1 MSRITKKRALNKI
14 SRAFR
19 RFTQRNL
26 RRVGVVRRRPMAS
39 SSVVALQGLFAMN
52 PLARSVW
59 AVAGVATAG
68 MVVAPSDA
76 VADAS
81 VCDGALASHTVS
93 SAVSSQLAYNSCD
106 AIDDL
111 SVVLT
116 ATGDVTADG
125 EHGISIQTWDD
136 RDFDWD
142 PDDAVYTHGEAWDA
156 NIDWGTADGNVSLT
170 LNEGALVDVE
180 EAFGI
185 FVEAEGDPTGDTTFT
200 ADTDFTHDHLGVPF
214 THYLTV
220 TPDQASMDGDIT
232 IVLDGAVDVDA
243 VDEVVGY
250 SDIIGIYADTQETG
264 LDAYDNE
271 SITGDI
277 SITGSG
283 RVDVSWES
291 RSGEDVV
298 DAVGVSATADQDVY
312 LGGIA
317 IAVDVYAEGDNATA
331 QGAYLESDDG
341 SVTVDSVTVSA
352 DAAASDAQSVF
363 AEGIDIESYG
373 DDSGDHASLRDS
385 TVTSVAR
392 GDEVA
397 YVSADG
403 ASLIGESVFVQD
415 SAVTASA
422 RSVGDAGEYNVDV
435 EGVEIYAES
444 TASVTGESADAT
456 VTIDAMAGIA
466 IGDGINN
473 LGIYVEAYVDGL
485 YVELDNSYG
494 QDVEL
499 TYVDVTASIGQVDAE
514 TGELLTDAESG
525 ELVAATVMVSEGAT
539 PARAA
544 DMDLYATAVEIEL
557 HNDADADIDHLDALA
572 QISASATG
580 GSGGSYSDIDA
591 TAKGLELRG
600 DDFSVITIDDS
611 VGRAEV
617 VLQSDDYAEARAQ
630 GIDVYGEY
638 GDLFIENSKG
648 YAHVDLTL
656 LADGDDHQGRLVA
669 DADGVDLTGLGNGDV
684 REVYGL
690 AEVELSFGDATAGTV
705 DGDVEGVDVYA
716 EMAVLESVEGVSR
729 ATITGGASGE
739 DVTGADLE
747 ASLTLRAVD
756 VDGDDVDMTGVTGRA
771 YGDIALGGEAI
782 DADISVYVN
791 AWGIDAGSYGQIVG
805 EQLAATNVA
814 GYIDIDIDLTSTATG
829 EAGGSVY
836 SEVSAIATDLNDDG
850 GLDSLVVVDNVTGE
864 ALISTAGT
872 ADDDVRLR
880 ASAEGVELIGDLGVT
895 GSGVVGHVDVDL
907 DATAGVDGYASVGAT
922 AVDIQTELEL
932 GDVIDVADITALADI
947 SATAV
952 GGAISDARAYSVGL
966 YVEGQAVELETVDAA
981 ATAAAYAGSVDN
993 YSEISA
999 IATAI
1004 GGEIVVVGDSS
1015 ITAGSFSADADAAAA
1030 YGFDPSEFKYSLEN
1044 TVAADARALVADV
1057 DGRDSDLQLTD
1068 IDVEV
1073 DASGSLTNGRLLSGE
1088 GLNFFIDGVDVDAI
1102 GVDLASTYNAQGL
1115 TAEVGEM
1122 VLTGVSVSSEAVS
1135 ASVEGVYNEGLYGVV
1150 GEAFGYAVVD
1160 SHLADAA
1167 AFGVHVQGSV
1177 ATDDSGV
1184 ELEFDALDV
1193 TMSDIDVYLAEVS
1206 SSVVTSLDGE
1216 GSVININRVSAEY
1229 MNGNGLART
1238 SAYGVNIDAVF
1249 SNEPT
1254 EEQKYSSGF
1263 FFGNGDDGEVGD
1275 VSLTDV
1281 SVTLADVHAR
1291 AEGANVLALV
1301 EKYDSAGSITEND
1314 LLFAEAW
1321 GVAAYSEFGDISANG
1336 LDVAINAGAHAE
1348 GLSMVIGEA
1357 DGANWDSNDIAE
1369 LTVAGVQLEVINGGD
1384 ITLEQSSVELT
1395 TSATVEGYTFIDLRA
1410 PTDRSGYADS
1420 DVINTETYGV
1430 ILDGS
1435 GESRVDALAVDIA
1448 STSTVSG
1455 IVSTGESSSGID
1467 FLLGAL
1473 DSTLGG
1479 LSGIT
1484 GEGVFVDTLGEI
1496 IESEVRGLHADNS
1509 DSLVVDDLT
1518 VDIEVVNE
1526 LSSFTIEDGL
1536 FGYSESDVS
1545 YTVAIS
1551 AGDTIQSE
1559 VVGVYAEAG
1568 ELLELTDLQ
1577 ISINSSNV
1585 VGTDTDKYTLSYVAA
1600 GDDIIDSD
1608 IKGIDAYSNPSDIYL
1623 RDFSVAIDD
1632 TALVQLSQGDT
1643 ERDAVI
1649 QMRATGVDTYT
1660 EEGMI
1665 SIVDVANDGVARAED
1680 EWSVDISLAATV
1692 NSNRTVED
1700 EAEPVIG
1707 FIYAYDDLIDVEIEG
1722 IDAYVEESGGDIQL
1736 GGGEAGE
1743 FLAIQIDLA
1752 GQLTGNMGTYD
1763 DAIDFDN
1770 IEGIYAYSE
1779 NGYLFAENVTVD
1791 ANFDAHIYGEVQAGD
1806 NGVFFDIDGF
1816 DLNAEDGLVLE
1827 NVTSDLVI
1835 DTIVDGD
1842 VHTSSAMVHLQTVQ
1856 NDADSDSAHV
1866 YATNISTNIDISVL
1880 GEGHLQADSDMVYAE
1895 NITGLEVDANDYIY
1909 IANLTS
1915 SVNLDVDLLG
1925 EGSADAGLVDIG
1937 SVHSADFYSSGSSVE
1952 IQQADIDLTIDV
1964 NIESA
1969 AVDGLAAGDN
1979 AVEISNVSGLY
1990 ALGREFEMADFD
2002 VYVDINATADQ
2013 DDAQITATALGL
2025 DLRGVGGS
2033 GDYGELVDLSRGDI
2047 AISTSVTTGGL
2058 LGGESGEVA
2067 YAESVGVWL
2076 DESNLMLE
2084 DVTIEAYAGAESL
2097 NPVGDARA
2105 ESYGLWV
2112 TSATYVGL
2120 DISADEKITSSAV
2133 ASGEASIAYA
2143 NAVYVDGDYLNVDNA
2158 GVISANADAGD
2169 YGEATAVAMN
2179 LQIDDGSFAYV
2190 EQSDIV
2196 AADAFTLENSGE
2208 ISAHVSA
2215 GGYATGIQMDFYGVD
2230 TTDVVINNREG
2241 GVISATADESY
2252 GVAIAISA
2260 DSDVLITNDGTI
2272 TGAVRTG
2279 HGDDSFYNNSMNT
2292 WNAYGESDF
2301 GIGEDSIIN
2310 AETGRIVMT
2319 DALIDLGLA
2328 GEDGNIFD
2336 NQGLIEIVGDN
2347 LIDMGKYF
2355 ESDNPNALENSGHID
2370 FTDDDGDTDDSL
2382 MIYGDFSSDG
2392 GQISVDIDGAEGASD
2407 MLMISGDLEGT
2418 TLLNAIIHSVPH
2430 NVEEF
2435 AVQVVDVE
2443 GEQIGDISIG
2453 EVTFADDHLF
2463 DYNVVREWASDSS
2476 EQGWLDVSIESLSS
2490 AGVTLTSVA
2499 PALQSMW
2506 HQSVGTLAQRDGVQR
2521 SDNGTVGLWARGF
2534 ASSGDIEVSNNYE
2547 TLSGFELDVDG
2558 SELGIDF
2565 AVGENVKLGLF
2576 AGSSSAEFDI
2586 NSGIGQGDFDGDF
2599 VGAFIQYRSDSFV
2612 ADFSYRDMDID
2623 GHVLSGAVS
2632 EKVKGEIDGY
2642 NIELGYTFAL
2652 ESGLKIQ
2659 PQLQLSEANLSLNN
2673 LADVETTYGYFTQA
2687 EGDSL
2692 QSRVGVM
2699 FSRDYV
2705 SGDDSWTPYLTV
2717 SSIDE
2722 SDATNDY
2729 EINGLQGISDAGGNS
2744 FALEIGINGTVGE
2757 AVFYGGLDYLDGG
2770 ANDAILGA
2778 KAGIKFRF

>member
-1 MSRITKKRALNKI
+1 M
-14 SRAFR
+14 
-19 RFTQRNL
+19 
-26 RRVGVVRRRPMAS
+26 
-39 SSVVALQGLFAMN
+39 
-52 PLARSVW
+52 
-59 AVAGVATAG
+59 
-68 MVVAPSDA
+68 
-76 VADAS
+76 
-81 VCDGALASHTVS
+81 
-93 SAVSSQLAYNSCD
+93 
-106 AIDDL
+106 
-111 SVVLT
+111 
-116 ATGDVTADG
+116 
-125 EHGISIQTWDD
+125 
-136 RDFDWD
+136 
-142 PDDAVYTHGEAWDA
+142 
-156 NIDWGTADGNVSLT
+156 
-170 LNEGALVDVE
+170 
-180 EAFGI
+180 
-185 FVEAEGDPTGDTTFT
+185 
-200 ADTDFTHDHLGVPF
+200 
-214 THYLTV
+214 
-220 TPDQASMDGDIT
+220 
-232 IVLDGAVDVDA
+232 
-243 VDEVVGY
+243 
-250 SDIIGIYADTQETG
+250 
-264 LDAYDNE
+264 
-271 SITGDI
+271 
-277 SITGSG
+277 
-283 RVDVSWES
+283 
-291 RSGEDVV
+291 
-298 DAVGVSATADQDVY
+298 
-312 LGGIA
+312 
-317 IAVDVYAEGDNATA
+317 
-331 QGAYLESDDG
+331 
-341 SVTVDSVTVSA
+341 
-352 DAAASDAQSVF
+352 
-363 AEGIDIESYG
+363 
-373 DDSGDHASLRDS
+373 
-385 TVTSVAR
+385 
-392 GDEVA
+392 
-397 YVSADG
+397 
-403 ASLIGESVFVQD
+403 
-415 SAVTASA
+415 
-422 RSVGDAGEYNVDV
+422 
-435 EGVEIYAES
+435 
-444 TASVTGESADAT
+444 
-456 VTIDAMAGIA
+456 
-466 IGDGINN
+466 
-473 LGIYVEAYVDGL
+473 
-485 YVELDNSYG
+485 
-494 QDVEL
+494 
-499 TYVDVTASIGQVDAE
+499 
-514 TGELLTDAESG
+514 
-525 ELVAATVMVSEGAT
+525 
-539 PARAA
+539 
-544 DMDLYATAVEIEL
+544 
-557 HNDADADIDHLDALA
+557 
-572 QISASATG
+572 
-580 GSGGSYSDIDA
+580 
-591 TAKGLELRG
+591 
-600 DDFSVITIDDS
+600 ITIDDS
-611 VGRAEV
+611 VGRADV

-630 GIDVYGEY
+630 GIDVHGDY

-648 YAHVDLTL
+648 YGNVDLTL
-656 LADGDDHQGRLVA
+656 LADGDDHQGRLYA
-669 DADGVDLTGLGNGDV
+669 YADGVDLTSLDYADV

-705 DGDVEGVDVYA
+705 YGDVDGVDVSA

-739 DVTGADLE
+739 DVTGTDLE
-747 ASLTLRAVD
+747 ASLSLRAVD
-756 VDGDDVDMTGVTGRA
+756 VDAEDIDMTGVTGRA
-771 YGDIALGGEAI
+771 YGDITLGGETT
-782 DADISVYVN
+782 DADISVNVN
-791 AWGIDAGSYGQIVG
+791 AWGIDAGSEGLVVG

-814 GYIDIDIDLTSTATG
+814 GYVDIDIDLTSTAAG

-836 SEVSAIATDLNDDG
+836 SEVNAIATDLNDDG
-850 GLDSLVVVDNVTGE
+850 GLDSLVVVENVAGE
-864 ALISTAGT
+864 ALISTVGA

-895 GSGVVGHVDVDL
+895 GSGVDGHVDIDL
-907 DATAGVDGYASVGAT
+907 DATAGVDGYASVRAT

-952 GGAISDARAYSVGL
+952 GGAISDAQAYSVGL
-966 YVEGQAVELETVDAA
+966 YVEGQAVELETVDATA
-981 ATAAAYAGSVDN
+981 SAAASAGSVDN
-993 YSEISA
+993 DSEISA
-999 IATAI
+999 TARAI
-1004 GGEIVVVGDSS
+1004 GGEIIVAGDSS
-1015 ITAGSFSADADAAAA
+1015 ITAASFSADADAAAA
-1030 YGFDPSEFKYSLEN
+1030 YGFDLAEFKYSFDN
-1044 TVAADARALVADV
+1044 TVTADARALVADV

-1073 DASGSLTNGRLLSGE
+1073 DASGSMTNGRLLSGE
-1088 GLNFFIDGVDVDAI
+1088 ALNFFVDGVDVDAVGI
-1102 GVDLASTYNAQGL
+1102 DLASKYNEQGL
-1115 TAEVGEM
+1115 TAEVGEL
-1122 VLTGVSVSSEAVS
+1122 VLAGVSVSSQAVS
-1135 ASVEGVYNEGLYGVV
+1135 ASVEGVYNEGLFGVV
-1150 GEAFGYAVVD
+1150 GEAYGYAVID

-1167 AFGVHVQGSV
+1167 AFGVRVQGSV

-1216 GSVININRVSAEY
+1216 GAAININRVSAEY
-1229 MNGNGLART
+1229 MGGNGLART

-1254 EEQKYSSGF
+1254 EEQKYSSDF
-1263 FFGNGDDGEVGD
+1263 FFGYGDDGEVGD

-1291 AEGANVLALV
+1291 AEGVNVLALV
-1301 EKYDSAGSITEND
+1301 EKYGSAGSITEND

-1348 GLSMVIGEA
+1348 GLSLVIGEA

-1369 LTVAGVQLEVINGGD
+1369 LTVAGVQLEVINDGD

-1395 TSATVEGYTFIDLRA
+1395 TSAAVDGYAFIDLRA
-1410 PTDRSGYADS
+1410 PTDQYGYADG
-1420 DVINTETYGV
+1420 DIINTETYGV

-1435 GESRVDALAVDIA
+1435 GESRVDALTVDIA

-1455 IVSTGESSSGID
+1455 IVSTGESSSGLD

-1484 GEGVFVDTLGEI
+1484 AEGTFVDSAGEI
-1496 IESEVRGLHADNS
+1496 IESEVRGLHAVNS
-1509 DSLVVDDLT
+1509 DSLVVDDAT
-1518 VDIEVVNE
+1518 IDIEVANE
-1526 LSSFTIEDGL
+1526 LSASTSEGGVI
-1536 FGYSESDVS
+1536 FGYSEGDIS

-1551 AGDTIQSE
+1551 AGDTIQSD
-1559 VVGVYAEAG
+1559 VVGVYAEAN

-1577 ISINSSNV
+1577 VTINSSNI
-1585 VGTDTDKYTLSYVAA
+1585 VGTDTDKYTLAYVAA

-1608 IKGIDAYSNPSDIYL
+1608 IKGIDAYSNPSDISL

-1632 TALVQLSQGDT
+1632 AALVQLAQGRT
-1643 ERDAVI
+1643 ESDAAI

-1665 SIVDVANDGVARAED
+1665 SIVDVANDGIARADD

-1692 NSNRTVED
+1692 NSNRTVEG
-1700 EAEPVIG
+1700 EAEPVAG
-1707 FIYAYDDLIDVEIEG
+1707 FIYAGDDLIDVEIEG

-1743 FLAIQIDLA
+1743 FLAVKIDLA
-1752 GQLTGNMGTYD
+1752 GQLTGNMGTDD

-1806 NGVFFDIDGF
+1806 NGVYFDIDGF

-1835 DTIVDGD
+1835 DTIIDGE
-1842 VHTSSAMVHLQTVQ
+1842 VYTSSEMVHLQTVQ

-1895 NITGLEVDANDYIY
+1895 NITGLEVYANDYIY

-1925 EGSADAGLVDIG
+1925 EGSADADLVDIS
-1937 SVHSADFYSSGSSVE
+1937 SVHSAYFDSSGSSVE

-1979 AVEISNVSGLY
+1979 AVEISSVTGLS
-1990 ALGREFEMADFD
+1990 AGGNNFTMADFD
-2002 VYVDINATADQ
+2002 VYVDISATADQ

-2047 AISTSVTTGGL
+2047 AISTAVTTGGL

-2076 DESNLMLE
+2076 YGSNLMLE

-2097 NPVGDARA
+2097 NPAGDARA

-2143 NAVYVDGDYLNVDNA
+2143 NAVYVEGDYLNVDNA
-2158 GVISANADAGD
+2158 GVISANADASD

-2215 GGYATGIQMDFYGVD
+2215 GGDATGIEMNFYGLD
-2230 TTDVVINNREG
+2230 STNVVINNREG
-2241 GVISATADESY
+2241 GVISATADDSY
-2252 GVAIAISA
+2252 GVAIAIST

-2279 HGDDSFYNNSMNT
+2279 YGDDSFFNNSMNT

-2328 GEDGNIFD
+2328 GEDGNVFD

-2623 GHVLSGAVS
+2623 GHVLSGAVT

-2778 KAGIKFRF
+2778 KAGIKFSF

>member
-1 MSRITKKRALNKI
+1 
-14 SRAFR
+14 
-19 RFTQRNL
+19 
-26 RRVGVVRRRPMAS
+26 MAY
-39 SSVVALQGLFAMN
+39 
-52 PLARSVW
+52 
-59 AVAGVATAG
+59 
-68 MVVAPSDA
+68 D
-76 VADAS
+76 
-81 VCDGALASHTVS
+81 
-93 SAVSSQLAYNSCD
+93 SCD

-136 RDFDWD
+136 RDFDHD
-142 PDDAVYTHGEAWDA
+142 PDDAIYTDGAPGSWDA

-170 LNEGALVDVE
+170 LDEGALVDVE

-185 FVEAEGDPTGDTTFT
+185 FVEAEGDPTGDTTYT
-200 ADTDFTHDHLGVPF
+200 ADTDFTHDHIGGPF
-214 THYLTV
+214 THNLPV

-232 IVLDGAVDVDA
+232 IVLNGAVDVDA
-243 VDEVVGY
+243 VDQVVGY

-271 SITGDI
+271 STTGDI

-291 RSGEDVV
+291 RGGEDNV
-298 DAVGVSATADQDVY
+298 DAVGVSSTADQDVY
-312 LGGIA
+312 LGGIE
-317 IAVDVYAEGDNATA
+317 IAVDVYAEGDSAAA
-331 QGAYLESDDG
+331 QGVYLESDDG
-341 SVTVDSVTVSA
+341 SVTVDGVTVSA
-352 DAAASDAQSVF
+352 DAAASDALSVF
-363 AEGIDIESYG
+363 ADGVYIVSYG
-373 DDSGDHASLRDS
+373 NDSGDHATLRDS

-397 YVSADG
+397 DVRADG
-403 ASLIGESVFVQD
+403 ASLIGEAVFVQD
-415 SAVTASA
+415 STVTASA
-422 RSVGDAGEYNVDV
+422 RSVGDAGDYTLDV

-444 TASVTGESADAT
+444 TASITGDSADAA
-456 VTIDAMAGIA
+456 VAIDAMAGIA
-466 IGDGINN
+466 IGDGVNN

-485 YVELDNSYG
+485 YVEVDNSGG
-494 QDVEL
+494 QNVEL

-514 TGELLTDAESG
+514 SGELMIDAESG

-544 DMDLYATAVEIEL
+544 VMDLYATAVEIEL
-557 HNDADADIDHLDALA
+557 NNGADADIDHLDALA

-580 GSGGSYSDIDA
+580 GSGGSYSDVNAIA
-591 TAKGLELRG
+591 EGLQLRG
-600 DDFSVITIDDS
+600 QNLSVITIDDS
-611 VGRAEV
+611 VGRAEI
-617 VLQSDDYAEARAQ
+617 VLQSDDYAEVRAQ

-648 YAHVDLTL
+648 YGNVDLTL
-656 LADGDDHQGRLVA
+656 LADGDDHQGRLDA
-669 DADGVDLTGLGNGDV
+669 NADGVGLTDLGNGDV

-690 AEVELSFGDATAGTV
+690 AEVELSFGNATAGTV
-705 DGDVEGVDVYA
+705 YGDADGVDVYA
-716 EMAVLESVEGVSR
+716 EIAVLESVEGVSKG
-729 ATITGGASGE
+729 TITGGASGE
-739 DVTGADLE
+739 DVTGTDLQ
-747 ASLTLRAVD
+747 ANLSLRAVD
-756 VDGDDVDMTGVTGRA
+756 VDAEDIDMTGVTGRA
-771 YGDIALGGEAI
+771 YGDITLGGEAT
-782 DADISVYVN
+782 DADISVNVN
-791 AWGIDAGSYGQIVG
+791 AWGIDAGSEGTIVG
-805 EQLAATNVA
+805 EELGATNVA
-814 GYIDIDIDLTSTATG
+814 GYVDIDIDLTSTAMG

-836 SEVSAIATDLNDDG
+836 SEVNAIATDLNDDG
-850 GLDSLVVVDNVTGE
+850 GLDSLVVVDNVSGQT
-864 ALISTAGT
+864 LISTVGT

-895 GSGVVGHVDVDL
+895 GSGVDGHVDVDL
-907 DATAGVDGYASVGAT
+907 DATAGVDGYASVRAT
-922 AVDIQTELEL
+922 AVDIQTEFEL
-932 GDVIDVADITALADI
+932 GDVIDVTDITALADI

-952 GGAISDARAYSVGL
+952 GGAISDAQAYSVGL
-966 YVEGQAVELETVDAA
+966 YVEGQAVELEAVDAA
-981 ATAAAYAGSVDN
+981 ATAAASVGSVDN

-999 IATAI
+999 TARAT
-1004 GGEIVVVGDSS
+1004 GGEIVVAGDSS
-1015 ITAGSFSADADAAAA
+1015 ITTASFSADADAAAA
-1030 YGFDPSEFKYSLEN
+1030 YGFDLSEFKYSFEN
-1044 TVAADARALVADV
+1044 TVTADARALVADV

-1073 DASGSLTNGRLLSGE
+1073 NASGSLTNGRLLSGE
-1088 GLNFFIDGVDVDAI
+1088 ELNFFVDAVDVDAV
-1102 GVDLASTYNAQGL
+1102 GVELASTYNAQGL
-1115 TAEVGEM
+1115 TAEVGEL

-1135 ASVEGVYNEGLYGVV
+1135 ASVEGVYNEDLVGVF
-1150 GEAFGYAVVD
+1150 GEAFGGAVLD

-1167 AFGVHVQGSV
+1167 AFGVRVQGSV

-1184 ELEFDALDV
+1184 DLEYDALDV
-1193 TMSDIDVYLAEVS
+1193 TMSDVDVYLAEVS

-1216 GSVININRVSAEY
+1216 GGALNINQVFAVY
-1229 MNGNGLART
+1229 MDGNGLART

-1254 EEQKYSSGF
+1254 EEQKYSSGA
-1263 FFGNGDDGEVGD
+1263 FFGDENDGRVGD
-1275 VSLTDV
+1275 VSLADV

-1301 EKYDSAGSITEND
+1301 EKYDSAGAITEND

-1369 LTVAGVQLEVINGGD
+1369 LTAAGVQLEVINDGD

-1395 TSATVEGYTFIDLRA
+1395 TSAAVEGYAFIDLRA
-1410 PTDRSGYADS
+1410 PTDQYGFADS
-1420 DVINTETYGV
+1420 DIINTETYGV

-1435 GESRVDALAVDIA
+1435 GESRVDALTVDIA

-1455 IVSTGESSSGID
+1455 IASTGESSSDLD

-1484 GEGVFVDTLGEI
+1484 AEGTFVDSAGEI
-1496 IESEVRGLHADNS
+1496 IESEVRGLHAANS

-1526 LSSFTIEDGL
+1526 LSSYESASGL
-1536 FGYSESDVS
+1536 IFGYGEGDVS

-1551 AGDTIQSE
+1551 AGDTIQSD
-1559 VVGVYAEAG
+1559 VVGVYAEAN

-1577 ISINSSNV
+1577 VTINSSNV
-1585 VGTDTDKYTLSYVAA
+1585 VGTDTDKYTLAYVSA

-1608 IKGIDAYSNPSDIYL
+1608 ITGIDAYSNPSDIYL

-1632 TALVQLSQGDT
+1632 AALVQLSNGGT
-1643 ERDAVI
+1643 ERDAAI

-1665 SIVDVANDGVARAED
+1665 SIVDVANDGIARAED

-1692 NSNRTVED
+1692 NSNRTVEG
-1700 EAEPVIG
+1700 EAEPVAG
-1707 FIYAYDDLIDVEIEG
+1707 FIYADDDLIDVEIEG

-1743 FLAIQIDLA
+1743 FLAVKIDLA
-1752 GQLTGNMGTYD
+1752 GQLTGNMGTDD
-1763 DAIDFDN
+1763 DAIDFDS

-1791 ANFDAHIYGEVQAGD
+1791 ANIDAHIYGEVQAGD
-1806 NGVFFDIDGF
+1806 NGVYFDIDGF
-1816 DLNAEDGLVLE
+1816 DLNAEYGLVME
-1827 NVTSDLVI
+1827 SVTSDLVI
-1835 DTIVDGD
+1835 DTIIDGD
-1842 VHTSSAMVHLQTVQ
+1842 VYTSSEMVHLQNVQ
-1856 NDADSDSAHV
+1856 NYAYSDSEHV
-1866 YATNISTNIDISVL
+1866 YATNINTNIDISVL
-1880 GEGHLQADSDMVYAE
+1880 GEGSLQADGDMVYAE
-1895 NITGLEVDANDYIY
+1895 NITGFEVDASDYIY
-1909 IANLTS
+1909 VADLTS
-1915 SVNLDVDLLG
+1915 RVNLDVDLLG
-1925 EGSADAGLVDIG
+1925 EGSADADLVDMSSIR
-1937 SVHSADFYSSGSSVE
+1937 SVDLQSSGESIE
-1952 IQQADIDLTIDV
+1952 LQEADIDLTIDV

-1969 AVDGLAAGDN
+1969 AVDGLAAADN
-1979 AVEISNVSGLY
+1979 AVEISNISGLF
-1990 ALGREFEMADFD
+1990 AEGSDFEMADFD

-2013 DDAQITATALGL
+2013 DDAQITARALGL

-2143 NAVYVDGDYLNVDNA
+2143 NAVYVEGDYLNVDNA

-2169 YGEATAVAMN
+2169 YGEATAVAMS

-2190 EQSDIV
+2190 ELSAID

-2215 GGYATGIQMDFYGVD
+2215 GGYANGIEMDFNGLD
-2230 TTDVVINNREG
+2230 STDVVINNREG

-2279 HGDDSFYNNSMNT
+2279 RGDDSFFNNSMNT
-2292 WNAYGESDF
+2292 WNAYGESNF

-2328 GEDGNIFD
+2328 GEDGNVFD
-2336 NQGLIEIVGDN
+2336 NQGVIEIVGDN
-2347 LIDMGKYF
+2347 QIDMGKYF

-2370 FTDDDGDTDDSL
+2370 FTDADGDTDDSL
-2382 MIYGDFSSDG
+2382 MIYGDLSSDG
-2392 GQISVDIDGAEGASD
+2392 GQISVDIDGAEGAGD

-2418 TLLNAIIHSVPH
+2418 TLLNAVIHSVPH

-2490 AGVTLTSVA
+2490 AGVSLTSVA

-2534 ASSGDIEVSNNYE
+2534 ASSGDIEVSNSYE

-2687 EGDSL
+2687 EGDSS

-2699 FSRDYV
+2699 FSRNYV
-2705 SGDDSWTPYLTV
+2705 SGDDSWTPYVTV

-2722 SDATNDY
+2722 GDATNDY